1 MRILH
6 CAIMLLAMIA
16 TPIQARTTLLRARLV
31 EVTELSE
38 TDRNKFYSENGI
50 GEIRF
55 DSLFRMTLHPT
66 RSLIGPLK
74 REEIFIIRA
83 SARPTVGGL
92 YYILCESVGKSGN
105 VIWYGNVLSGLCL
118 DQDTADQHHVG
129 RAVRRLQR
137 SLPCKD

>member
-6 CAIMLLAMIA
+6 CTVMLLAMIA
-16 TPIQARTTLLRARLV
+16 TPIQARTMLLRARVV

-38 TDRNKFYSENGI
+38 AEKTKFYSENGI

-55 DSLFRMTLHPT
+55 DSVFRMTLHPT

-74 REEIFIIRA
+74 KDEIFIIRA
-83 SARPTVGGL
+83 SARPAAGGS
-92 YYILCESVGKSGN
+92 YYILYESAGKSGN